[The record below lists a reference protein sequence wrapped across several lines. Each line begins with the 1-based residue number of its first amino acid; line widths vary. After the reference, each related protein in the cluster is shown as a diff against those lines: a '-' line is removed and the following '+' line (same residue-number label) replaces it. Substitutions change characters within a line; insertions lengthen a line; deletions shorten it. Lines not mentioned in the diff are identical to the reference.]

1 MKNIRI
7 VPFIVLLF
15 VSYGLQCRALDD
27 GRVSFI
33 VNEAK
38 KDYYSGRYLNALEEF
53 ITGMK
58 VACNEKDS
66 LSIMVC
72 MGYIGNIYNC
82 FNDNSSS
89 LSYLL
94 SGYDMALLC
103 RNTDMAG
110 HFLSNIVG
118 TYCRL
123 GNVAKAEEYYA
134 LEKDA
139 VERDSVN
146 HGYYLRYN
154 RARILQAQNRLG
166 EALAMHFKTLDYA
179 AVNRMDSVD
188 RLVQMSEIGNVLVK
202 LARYGEALAY
212 GGECVSLSRRLGDS
226 DLLINALHI
235 LSDANGGLGRSG
247 EAAAYRAEA
256 LSLADSVF
264 NAKRFYVVRN
274 RLDVYK
280 DSLTGERITGL
291 SGVITRQSGVMAVLA
306 VLLFL
311 AVSALFGVWYAYHKL
326 RRARKLLVQRD
337 IDGEKCGLP
346 VSPRPLLPAAQP
358 AAAGEGGGPGC
369 AGPDGSVPPL
379 VLDDG
384 QVRLL
389 LGKITRMFDDVAV
402 ITDPDFSLVSLARRV
417 GSNTRY
423 VSWVI
428 NNSYGKNFKTL
439 LNECR
444 VREACRRLRDDEH
457 YGNITIQ
464 GIYESLGYRNASSF
478 NRAFRQVM
486 GMPPSVYQ
494 KLAAD

>member
-94 SGYDMALLC
+94 SGYDMARLC

-154 RARILQAQNRLG
+154 RARILQAQN
-166 EALAMHFKTLDYA
+166 
-179 AVNRMDSVD
+179 
-188 RLVQMSEIGNVLVK
+188 
-202 LARYGEALAY
+202 
-212 GGECVSLSRRLGDS
+212 RLGDS

-337 IDGEKCGLP
+337 IDDEKCGLP
-346 VSPRPLLPAAQP
+346 VSPRPLLPAAQS
-358 AAAGEGGGPGC
+358 AAAGDGGGPGC
-369 AGPDGSVPPL
+369 AGPDGSEPPL

-402 ITDPDFSLVSLARRV
+402 ITDPGFSLVSLARSV